1 MTIYL
6 RSNRPAKAAIAAVLA
21 LSSTAVLA
29 QEVVA
34 PPVAG
39 TVVAPPPAAAEPAPA
54 TTAAPVMAPA
64 SPVVQQTASVEA
76 RIADAVAK
84 AEAEKAAA
92 PAPRRVAQANPAARQ
107 PAAPRLVAPV
117 AAPAANIADAPVPQP
132 TPALTAPIS
141 SVETAPAARPAPAP
155 APAPTPATA
164 ASDSDNRG
172 IVLGLGGAALLL
184 AGFAGTALAM
194 RRRRQ
199 VRETVVYDEVVP
211 VTPAVAAAAPVYT
224 QPVAMPPAAPVM
236 AQPQG
241 APLTDLDAMIAAPPS
256 PENPFLTHAKRKRR
270 AMALLREREEGVADT
285 LPASSTPVAATAQNQ
300 VDRSQTIYS
309 FGKVG
314 GRRKD
319 WVPGIG

>member
-54 TTAAPVMAPA
+54 TTATPVMAPA

-84 AEAEKAAA
+84 AEAEKAVA
-92 PAPRRVAQANPAARQ
+92 PAPRRVAQATPVARQ

-117 AAPAANIADAPVPQP
+117 PAPAASISDAPVPQP

-141 SVETAPAARPAPAP
+141 SVETAPAAQPAP
-155 APAPTPATA
+155 APAPTQATA

-199 VRETVVYDEVVP
+199 VRETVVYDEAVT

-270 AMALLREREEGVADT
+270 AMALLREREEGGADT
-285 LPASSTPVAATAQNQ
+285 LPASSTPVPAATQNQ

>member
-29 QEVVA
+29 QEIVA

-39 TVVAPPPAAAEPAPA
+39 TVVAPPPAAAEPAPPS
-54 TTAAPVMAPA
+54 TAAPVMAPA

-92 PAPRRVAQANPAARQ
+92 PAPRRVARANPAARQ

-117 AAPAANIADAPVPQP
+117 AAPAANMADAPVPQP

-141 SVETAPAARPAPAP
+141 SVETAPAAQPAPAP
-155 APAPTPATA
+155 AQATA

-199 VRETVVYDEVVP
+199 VRETVVYDEAVP
-211 VTPAVAAAAPVYT
+211 VTPALAAAAPVYT